1 MAICSL
7 CLNFKL
13 RPVNCQMNQARPGDD
28 SPSPSSPLPLWLPRE
43 LEASSSAGLPRFPE
57 VMSIDSPSN
66 VLLEG
71 MAPEHEVRVM
81 LELLMEDLNLAEDKK
96 KVLRALNSDRKW
108 TILQQHLTERYRNG
122 LQEVMLEIEM
132 LRAPQNNTTFLN
144 KMVVSLRSRPIRWVT
159 AFIDLGGLF
168 VLLDYLNE
176 LQEVQKYHDFN
187 EGTMNLKSY
196 SSNAS
201 NP

>member
-1 MAICSL
+1 
-7 CLNFKL
+7 
-13 RPVNCQMNQARPGDD
+13 MNQARPGDD